1 LIKDWLFKPEKISA
15 VDGLLQIVSAT
26 EKRIQKEMVFHY
38 GSSKTLD
45 PAVEDESIHTSAS
58 RFWERLQTKRGKTV
72 VDRLP

>member
-1 LIKDWLFKPEKISA
+1 MIKDWLFKPEKISA

-26 EKRIQKEMVFHY
+26 IKRIQKEMVLHY

-45 PAVEDESIHTSAS
+45 PAVEEESIHTSAS
-58 RFWERLQTKRGKTV
+58 RFWADLQAKRGKSV

>member
-1 LIKDWLFKPEKISA
+1 MFKPEKISA